1 MIKKYIYKFFE
12 SWYLVYFMLFFSLI
26 MLSFTM
32 ISIVLFDYDNLFN
45 LGVWL
50 VNFILWGFN
59 FFMNLENKFIEEDIK
74 ELENKLINNLN

>member
-1 MIKKYIYKFFE
+1 MIKEYIYKFFE

-59 FFMNLENKFIEEDIK
+59 FFMHLENKFIEADIK